1 MAHSVLLLLSEVE
14 RLAWMDLHAD
24 AFYEVLVRDLPV
36 AILVKEVED
45 CVALRLRQR
54 ETPVLNEK
62 DQLIFINVRVV
73 VLIKVFECLSDGAPL
88 LPYFFDEL
96 AEHDAVRHNRFGG

>member
-1 MAHSVLLLLSEVE
+1 MAHSELLLLSEVE
-14 RLAWMDLHAD
+14 RLAWMDLHAN
-24 AFYEVLVRDLPV
+24 AFYEVHVRDLPV
-36 AILVKEVED
+36 AILVEEVED

-54 ETPVLNEK
+54 ETPVLNEE

-88 LPYFFDEL
+88 LPNLLYEL